1 MHPTVSSRSR
11 KFVRPKLQRKLL
23 AMVAAFACVSALVQV
38 IVVDLAMMHAA
49 EKAGASGQA
58 LLVDLPQ
65 VLTVSVLISL
75 GLTLPVVIF
84 GALTLSFRILGPAH
98 RFEQHLRGIAN
109 GEAASK
115 CTIRESDE
123 LHELCSAIND
133 AVGALSEQ
141 VEGAAPLDDQR
152 RAA

>member
-1 MHPTVSSRSR
+1 MSPTNNSRSK
-11 KFVRPKLQRKLL
+11 KFIRPKLQRKLL
-23 AMVAAFACVSALVQV
+23 AMVTVFACLSALVQV

-84 GALTLSFRILGPAH
+84 GALTISFRILGPAA
-98 RFEQHLRGIAN
+98 RFEKHLRGIAN
-109 GEAASK
+109 GDAASR
-115 CTIRESDE
+115 CVIRDSDE

-133 AVGALSEQ
+133 AVGALSDR
-141 VEGAAPLDDQR
+141 VEGAAPPEDQKL
-152 RAA
+152 AA